1 MNEISKIIIPGNTIP
16 YDLRDDYARERI
28 DNSHL
33 FVVSPLMTGTI
44 DIYTLLGRVVEPYEG
59 LMLHILC
66 TNNNNDSI
74 TPTFIRLAATE
85 SPIEIEYSNFIRRR
99 PINGGIYSFVLHYI
113 PEEETTPA
121 HWNFYPIDDTLK
133 SKGVE
138 IIEYTTEADAAYA
151 QVKKALSQNILPVVH
166 YIDTNADNYEYWLPL
181 YEYATD
187 KTGYIFSASTAYTS
201 SEDISLSYIRINL
214 DSTTWTIDNCGTNTV
229 NIPTMTQA
237 KGLFY
242 GTCQTSNA
250 TAAKTVTGVAD
261 WPDSLFAGQTILI
274 KFQHGNNVKENLTL
288 SINGSTA
295 APIVTYDG
303 VNPAAIWAAGS
314 ILLFIYS
321 GTDWRLVDGAAGTTP
336 DWAQNDA
343 TMSDYI
349 KNRPF
354 FDISEVQPD
363 PNQFVD
369 IVSMSVNDLVKL
381 NDYQNMI
388 MVWKSIDNVLSNLG
402 SPWFIFRFFSTRF
415 NKEID
420 FSYELYT
427 NRQDITML
435 DDTNF
440 YTEFVAS
447 FGTDGQ
453 KKARIYFILDT
464 TKLDTASAALFNSKG
479 VYYKCVESMSSL
491 QSCKIGMMY
500 KTVTRLESRYLRDD
514 VESAKYKVGK
524 LEDANNPDNN
534 YPSVKAVNLALDKK
548 LTRLNT
554 VISYDSENSKY
565 VSSVDFASLLA
576 AAQQPDKYIVTAIK
590 SEQSDLTT
598 SSTKEDLYLLTGI
611 DNTDGFKALTFAC
624 SAVKKTSI
632 GTIEKNEEKRI
643 CITDD
648 PGNPVSFLSEN
659 VTSALKETGKGA
671 IYRSSMTSDVDALG
685 ANSVNLATRSGSTG
699 VSAFATGYGVYHP
712 RYGWGYLAN
721 NASGDNSA
729 AFGSNTTATQEAQ
742 FVCGKQNEADTEGRY
757 QFIVGIGGKNGFA
770 VTTNGEIVLPTP
782 NASSTKYMKAR
793 FNSDGTITLSPV
805 ADDTASYTTECTTNR
820 TTSITAESTD
830 AQYPTAKAVY
840 DALQDIDIP
849 SALPNP
855 YPLTFTGA
863 VTGSYY
869 GSAPMSV
876 KIPSAVTDDHINSLI
891 DAKLGVIE
899 NGSY

>member
-1 MNEISKIIIPGNTIP
+1 MNEISKIIIPGNTVP

-28 DNSHL
+28 NNSHL
-33 FVVSPLMTGTI
+33 FIVSPLTTSI
-44 DIYTLLGRVVEPYEG
+44 INIYTLLGRVVEPYEG

-74 TPTFIRLAATE
+74 TPTSIRLAANE
-85 SPIEIEYSNFIRRR
+85 SPIEIEYSNFIRCR

-113 PEEETTPA
+113 PEEEATETPA

-187 KTGYIFSASTAYTS
+187 KTHYIFSASTAFTS

-214 DSTTWTIDNCGTNTV
+214 DSTAWTIDNYGTNTV

-242 GTCQTSNA
+242 GICQTNSA
-250 TAAKTVTGVAD
+250 TAAKIVTGVAD
-261 WPDSLFAGQTILI
+261 WPDSFFAGQTILI
-274 KFQHGNNVKENLTL
+274 KFQYGNNVKENLTL
-288 SINGSTA
+288 SINGSTP

-303 VNPAAIWAAGS
+303 VSPAAIWAAGS

-321 GTDWRLVDGAAGTTP
+321 GTDWRLVDGAAGTP

-369 IVSMSVNDLVKL
+369 IVSMSVNDLIKL

-388 MVWKSIDNVLSNLG
+388 MVWKSIDNVLSNMG

-420 FSYELYT
+420 FLYELYT

-440 YTEFVAS
+440 YAEFVAS

-565 VSSVDFASLLA
+565 VSSVDFAPLLA
-576 AAQQPDKYIVTAIK
+576 AAQQPDKYIVTATK

-611 DNTDGFKALTFAC
+611 DNTDGIKALTFAC

-643 CITDD
+643 CITDNPD
-648 PGNPVSFLSEN
+648 NPVSFLSEN

-671 IYRSSMTSDVDALG
+671 IYRSSTTSDVDALG
-685 ANSVNLATRSGSTG
+685 ANSINLATRSGSTG
-699 VSAFATGYGVYHP
+699 VSAFATGYGVYNP

-729 AFGSNTTATQEAQ
+729 AFGRNTTATQEAQ

-770 VTTNGEIVLPTP
+770 VTTNGEIVLPAP

-849 SALPNP
+849 SA
-855 YPLTFTGA
+855 
-863 VTGSYY
+863 
-869 GSAPMSV
+869 
-876 KIPSAVTDDHINSLI
+876 VTDDHINSLI
-891 DAKLGVIE
+891 DTKLGVIE